1 VYNKK
6 TLTLYLPND
15 NENFILKF
23 YSIYMR
29 RILLG
34 LVMIF
39 IIGEDIFP
47 GYRSGFDNK
56 TYLQGLPC
64 YKVEAYPKKNGLIKG

>member
-1 VYNKK
+1 
-6 TLTLYLPND
+6 
-15 NENFILKF
+15 
-23 YSIYMR
+23 MR

-47 GYRSGFDNK
+47 GYRSGFDNN
-56 TYLQGLPC
+56 
-64 YKVEAYPKKNGLIKG
+64 KVEAYPKKNGLIKG